1 MARHLT
7 YDQATHPT
15 RARELARQGMIDA
28 EIAKGLG
35 ISLATY
41 YRWQE
46 RNGEFR
52 EAIKEGKRKPNEEV
66 EASLFKRA
74 MGFEYTEVEA
84 VPDGKGGQAVK
95 RAVRKLIPA
104 DPACMIFWL
113 KNRDPAR
120 WRDVRDIRT
129 QVFQGDGY
137 QGLSPEQ
144 AEQVEKEMV
153 EIMPELF
160 GAAAHRTG
168 NGNGNGKG

>member
-1 MARHLT
+1 M
-7 YDQATHPT
+7 
-15 RARELARQGMIDA
+15 
-28 EIAKGLG
+28 
-35 ISLATY
+35 
-41 YRWQE
+41 
-46 RNGEFR
+46 
-52 EAIKEGKRKPNEEV
+52 
-66 EASLFKRA
+66 
-74 MGFEYTEVEA
+74 EA
-84 VPDGKGGQAVK
+84 VPDGKGGQTVK
-95 RAVRKLIPA
+95 RAVRKLIPSDA
-104 DPACMIFWL
+104 ACMIFWL

-160 GAAAHRTG
+160 GKVEHRAG